1 MPTFTGRTD
10 GIRCK
15 FPGCGDVGLH
25 RHHITYDPPVI
36 ENLCERH
43 HEDITIINLQQAGK
57 IRGALSNKHRWR
69 NWYCWLRGE
78 LRPRRTAKAMEYIE
92 EMRRGPR

>member
-1 MPTFTGRTD
+1 
-10 GIRCK
+10 
-15 FPGCGDVGLH
+15 VGLH